1 MPAERVA
8 MRQAREIAR
17 LKYLAGVPTRAIARR
32 LGVAASTVRETLRR
46 FEGAGL
52 GWPLPNGMSD
62 GDLEAALY
70 ANHGTKRGHRR
81 HAEPDWPTVHREL
94 KRKHVTLLIVWDEYI
109 AANPGGYSYS
119 RFCELYRGFELKLS
133 PTMRQTHAAGERL
146 FVDYAGDG
154 VPVVIDRLSGE
165 IRKAQIFVAVL
176 GASSFTFA
184 HASWTQA
191 LPDRTGNGGALRT
204 DPRAAP
210 ASRTGLSRLSRH
222 CSAGRSPRR
231 QASGSRS
238 GARHRHRRAHLRFG
252 QIHPRQPSR
261 PASPAKARHGR
272 NAEPLRFGWLRL
284 SIGWRPAP
292 WQGLARTRPCARRA
306 QQ

>member
-119 RFCELYRGFELKLS
+119 RFCELYRGFEIEVVADD
-133 PTMRQTHAAGERL
+133 AADACGR
-146 FVDYAGDG
+146 
-154 VPVVIDRLSGE
+154 
-165 IRKAQIFVAVL
+165 
-176 GASSFTFA
+176 
-184 HASWTQA
+184 
-191 LPDRTGNGGALRT
+191 
-204 DPRAAP
+204 RAAV
-210 ASRTGLSRLSRH
+210 R
-222 CSAGRSPRR
+222 
-231 QASGSRS
+231 
-238 GARHRHRRAHLRFG
+238 
-252 QIHPRQPSR
+252 
-261 PASPAKARHGR
+261 
-272 NAEPLRFGWLRL
+272 
-284 SIGWRPAP
+284 
-292 WQGLARTRPCARRA
+292 
-306 QQ
+306 